1 MPAMK
6 IENYTSD
13 SLTIDRFE
21 AVPGQAWCILGSN
34 RSGIDTFLNLFSKD
48 IRVESNT
55 GPGNIQYPENYG
67 IFSFASQQ
75 DLFEQ
80 ELRKDDT
87 DFLDR
92 IDPGTPARNFLKSPE
107 DHMEL
112 IRALAMERVL
122 AQGYRQLSTGQ
133 SRKLLLLSQITRGK
147 KLLIIQAPYEG
158 LDIAGCRELDKALAH
173 CHEMDI
179 QLLITIHNPEDI
191 PFWATHVGVLDRG
204 AMVLSGTR
212 KEVIEKV
219 DQIPGTADF
228 KVSVRDLNI
237 TQRTMHSR
245 RELVRLEN
253 GAAGY
258 QGTLVFEDI
267 DLTVNEGDH
276 TLVTGPNGSGKSTLL
291 QVIIGDHPACYR
303 NDLSLF
309 GIRRGT
315 GESIWDLKQKMG
327 IVSPELHRNYIVPGS
342 TLDCVLSGLYDSI
355 GLYTAPSPEDRS
367 KGMAW
372 LERIGLAH
380 NARTSFRNLSYA
392 DQRLVLI
399 ARSLIKL
406 PDLLILDEP
415 TQGLDRANREA
426 ILDFLEQ
433 VAKEKLSTVLYVSH
447 RQDEFRKFFV
457 STLDM
462 GRTTD

>member
-6 IENYTSD
+6 IENYISD
-13 SLTIDRFE
+13 KLTIDTFE
-21 AVPGQAWCILGSN
+21 AAPGQAWCILGSN
-34 RSGIDTFLNLFSKD
+34 RSGIDTFLELFSKNS
-48 IRVESNT
+48 RTEYNTES
-55 GPGNIQYPENYG
+55 GQIQYPANYG

-92 IDPGTPARNFLKSPE
+92 IDPGTPAQNFLKSPE

-112 IRALAMERVL
+112 IRALTMEKVL
-122 AQGYRQLSTGQ
+122 DQGYRQLSTGQ
-133 SRKLLLLSQITRGK
+133 SRKLLLLRQITRGK
-147 KLLIIQAPYEG
+147 KFLIIQAPYEG
-158 LDIAGCRELDKALAH
+158 LDVAGCRELDKALVH
-173 CHEMDI
+173 CRDCGI
-179 QLLITIHNPEDI
+179 QLLITVHNPDDI

-212 KEVIEKV
+212 EEVIKQV

-228 KVSVRDLNI
+228 KASVRDLNI
-237 TQRTMHSR
+237 KQRTTPSR
-245 RELVRLEN
+245 RELVRLEK

-291 QVIIGDHPACYR
+291 HVITGDHPACYQ
-303 NDLSLF
+303 NDLRLF
-309 GIRRGT
+309 GIKRGT
-315 GESIWDLKQKMG
+315 GESIWELKQKMG

-342 TLDCVLSGLYDSI
+342 TLDCVLSGLFDSI
-355 GLYTAPSPEDRS
+355 GLYTTPSPEDRS

-372 LERIGLAH
+372 LERIGLVNDAGTPF
-380 NARTSFRNLSYA
+380 RTLSYA

-399 ARSLIKL
+399 ARALIKL

-415 TQGLDRANREA
+415 TQGLDRANRGA

-433 VAKEKLSTVLYVSH
+433 MAQEKLSTILYVSH
-447 RQDEFRKFFV
+447 RQDEFRDFFV
-457 STLDM
+457 SNLDM
-462 GRTTD
+462 SKAVG